1 MQLPELIPV
10 ILRQTNP
17 GTAMSVRLRSAKSSH
32 TNYRLGG
39 RVFATQEPAH
49 DPSSLIP
56 IALVLITAALVFWR
70 TVVKLLAIGI
80 ILLVVLG
87 LADLLHSLH

>member
-1 MQLPELIPV
+1 MFST
-10 ILRQTNP
+10 R
-17 GTAMSVRLRSAKSSH
+17 GSA
-32 TNYRLGG
+32 
-39 RVFATQEPAH
+39 Q

-56 IALVLITAALVFWR
+56 IALVLITAALIFWR

-87 LADLLHSLH
+87 VASLLHGLH